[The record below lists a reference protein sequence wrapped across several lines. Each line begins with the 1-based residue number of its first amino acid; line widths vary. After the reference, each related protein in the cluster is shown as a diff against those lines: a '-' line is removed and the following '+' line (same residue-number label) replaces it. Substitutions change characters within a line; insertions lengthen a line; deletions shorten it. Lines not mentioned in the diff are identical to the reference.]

1 MARSSQRAEV
11 CIGTGGR
18 VYLVVG
24 REEGELEVNLNC
36 SLAVTLKAST
46 TKFLGAPKRRPCS
59 QQQSCGPA
67 STRGTK
73 TEN

>member
-1 MARSSQRAEV
+1 MARSSQWAEV

-36 SLAVTLKAST
+36 SLECRVFFK
-46 TKFLGAPKRRPCS
+46 K
-59 QQQSCGPA
+59 
-67 STRGTK
+67 
-73 TEN
+73 